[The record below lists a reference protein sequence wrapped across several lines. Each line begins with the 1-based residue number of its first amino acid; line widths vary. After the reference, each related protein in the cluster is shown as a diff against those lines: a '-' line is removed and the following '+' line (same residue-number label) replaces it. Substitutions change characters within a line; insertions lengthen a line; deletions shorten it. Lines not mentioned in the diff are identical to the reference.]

1 MPMKNI
7 RSSVPEIIVK
17 NSDTRRKTLVRNPVT
32 MPMKFTAS
40 SFLKTEPRDGMP
52 EKMIPDSPP
61 LSPASSESNCSKE
74 NESTISGIAN
84 AFENLNIKM
93 PSQNVEIKIADQS
106 SNAGFSSLMDEFCTM
121 GGV

>member
-1 MPMKNI
+1 MNLESGKQQLTFSN
-7 RSSVPEIIVK
+7 
-17 NSDTRRKTLVRNPVT
+17 VT
-32 MPMKFTAS
+32 FSAS
-40 SFLKTEPRDGMP
+40 
-52 EKMIPDSPP
+52 P
-61 LSPASSESNCSKE
+61 LADFFYSNCSKE